1 MNKVIYN
8 YLIFNYLK
16 IIGNFI
22 LVFMAL
28 GVVLNLFEE
37 IEFFKNLDVN
47 VSLPIFLTLL
57 FVPNT
62 ILKLIPFI
70 IFLSSMWYFVSLNNK
85 KEILTL
91 KTFGV
96 SSFKIIMTL
105 SLTAFLFGA
114 FMVLAINPITS
125 VMVKTYESIK
135 SNHSSYID
143 HLVSINKNGVWIKED
158 SLNERRIIN
167 AKKIVDNNLIDA
179 TILILDKK
187 NLIIKR
193 IESESINIS
202 NNVWVLKKTTVYEEK
217 KDDAGVF
224 KKVFKDKLILK
235 SMYNADKI
243 YSAYKNLD
251 TISFWALITEYE
263 KLKERGYPQKFL
275 NEKIN
280 IFISLPFFLL
290 LMVVLSSILAVHQKA
305 KTQNVYYIFI
315 SILVCVVVFY
325 FKDLSIAL
333 GQTGRIPLE
342 ISVWMPIIA
351 VFLFCSIGVLSVNEK

>member
-22 LVFMAL
+22 LVFLSL
-28 GVVLNLFEE
+28 GIVLNLFEE

-47 VSLPIFLTLL
+47 VSLPLFLTLL

-91 KTFGV
+91 KTYGV

-105 SLTAFLFGA
+105 SITAFLFGV
-114 FMVLAINPITS
+114 FIILAINPVTS
-125 VMVKTYESIK
+125 VMVKSYENIK

-143 HLVSINKNGVWIKED
+143 HLVSINKNGVWIKE
-158 SLNERRIIN
+158 NNFNQRRIIN
-167 AKKIVDNNLIDA
+167 AKKIDNNNLIDA
-179 TILILDKK
+179 IILILD
-187 NLIIKR
+187 
-193 IESESINIS
+193 S
-202 NNVWVLKKTTVYEEK
+202 NNNIEKRLESKIIDISKNNWLLKDTNVFENKN
-217 KDDAGVF
+217 DDSGVF
-224 KKVFKDKLILK
+224 TLIFEEELTIK

-251 TISFWALITEYE
+251 TISFWELITEYE
-263 KLKERGYPQKFL
+263 KLKDRGYPQKFL

-290 LMVVLSSILAVHQKA
+290 LMVVLSSILAMHQNA
-305 KTQNVYYIFI
+305 KTQNIYYIFV
-315 SILVCVVVFY
+315 SILVCVIVFY
-325 FKDLSIAL
+325 FKDLSVAL

-351 VFLFCSIGVLSVNEK
+351 IFLFCSIGVLSVNEK

>member
-16 IIGNFI
+16 IIVNFI
-22 LVFMAL
+22 LVFMVL
-28 GVVLNLFEE
+28 GIVLNLFEE

-47 VSLPIFLTLL
+47 ISLPVFLTLL

-62 ILKLIPFI
+62 IIKLIPFI
-70 IFLSSMWYFVSLNNK
+70 VFFSSMWYFVSLNNK

-96 SSFKIIMTL
+96 SNLKIIMSL
-105 SLTAFLFGA
+105 SLTAFLFGT
-114 FMVLAINPITS
+114 FIVLAINPITS
-125 VMVKTYESIK
+125 VMVKSYENIK

-143 HLVSINKNGVWIKED
+143 HLVSINKNGVWIKENNI
-158 SLNERRIIN
+158 NERRIIN
-167 AKKIVDNNLIDA
+167 AKKIINNNLIEA
-179 TILILDKK
+179 TILVLNQK

-202 NNVWVLKKTTVYEEK
+202 SNEWKLKKVTIYEEK

-224 KKVFKDKLILK
+224 DVVLKDKLVLK

-251 TISFWALITEYE
+251 TISFWELITEYE
-263 KLKERGYPQKFL
+263 KLKDRGYPQKYL

-290 LMVVLSSILAVHQKA
+290 LMVILASILTMHQRA
-305 KTQNVYYIFI
+305 KTQNVYYIFV

>member
-22 LVFMAL
+22 LVFLSL
-28 GVVLNLFEE
+28 GIVLNLFEE

-47 VSLPIFLTLL
+47 VSLPLFLTLL

-91 KTFGV
+91 KTYGV

-105 SLTAFLFGA
+105 SITAFLFGV
-114 FMVLAINPITS
+114 FIILAINPVTS
-125 VMVKTYESIK
+125 VMVKSYENIK

-143 HLVSINKNGVWIKED
+143 HLVSINKNGVWIKE
-158 SLNERRIIN
+158 NNFNQRRIIN
-167 AKKIVDNNLIDA
+167 AKKIDNNNLIDA
-179 TILILDKK
+179 TILILD
-187 NLIIKR
+187 
-193 IESESINIS
+193 S
-202 NNVWVLKKTTVYEEK
+202 NNNIEKRLESKIIDISKNNWLLKDTNVFENKN
-217 KDDAGVF
+217 DDSGVF
-224 KKVFKDKLILK
+224 TLIFEEELTIK

-251 TISFWALITEYE
+251 TISFWELITEYE
-263 KLKERGYPQKFL
+263 KLKDRGYPQKFL

-290 LMVVLSSILAVHQKA
+290 LMVVLSSILAMHQNA
-305 KTQNVYYIFI
+305 KTQNIYYIFV
-315 SILVCVVVFY
+315 SILVCVIVFY
-325 FKDLSIAL
+325 FKDLSVAL

-351 VFLFCSIGVLSVNEK
+351 IFLFCSIGVLSVNEK

>member
-22 LVFMAL
+22 LVFMSL

-193 IESESINIS
+193 IESES
-202 NNVWVLKKTTVYEEK
+202 
-217 KDDAGVF
+217 
-224 KKVFKDKLILK
+224 DKLILK

-315 SILVCVVVFY
+315 SILVCVIVFY